1 MSATASA
8 AIQLYIEAAQH
19 ALEGAEFNLEHE
31 YPGIAANR
39 AYYAY
44 FYAASALL
52 LTQNVTRSK
61 HSGVLSAFREY
72 FVKSG
77 LIEPEFSDA
86 YGEAFSVR
94 QHVDYEMMG
103 SGDEERAAHV
113 LGAAQRFVARAEAYL
128 KESGYL

>member
-1 MSATASA
+1 MPPTANEV
-8 AIQLYIEAAQH
+8 IRLYMEAAQH

-39 AYYAY
+39 AYYAF

-61 HSGVLSAFREY
+61 HSGVLSAFREH
-72 FVKSG
+72 FVKPG
-77 LIEPEFSDA
+77 LIEIEFSDA

-103 SGDEERAAHV
+103 SGDQERAAHV
-113 LGAAQRFVARAEAYL
+113 LGTAQQFVVRVEAYL
-128 KESGYL
+128 KDGNYL